1 MSSQNKNQKTS
12 LSFDPWIVLGL
23 VLVIGLFTG
32 LHFLSSSNEYE
43 QIKRHSVFL
52 GDQFEKYTSQV
63 LKSEFSGT
71 AQCIDQ
77 QIEQAFEP
85 VYQGIGKVA
94 DQHYTI
100 KGQYLE
106 LVSDYFINQVNQLML
121 LGLDQRLESANE
133 AVQSAYYQEL
143 EAKTRMF
150 IKENNPEFFSARRKL
165 FNELFEFV
173 LDDAWQ
179 RFKTPEI
186 IATRAASA
194 GIGLA
199 AGVHTYRKVA
209 AAWTKLAARRSM
221 GTGSAMALGA
231 AAGSSLGPAGILV
244 GAGIGGAAAWL
255 ASDVLIVKLDEYLN
269 RQEFEAELR
278 AIVDAHK
285 LEIKSALKI
294 QVQEANMNI
303 AQYTPRELITGI
315 QQEK

>member
-1 MSSQNKNQKTS
+1 MNQRTT

-32 LHFLSSSNEYE
+32 LHFISSSNEYE

-63 LKSEFSGT
+63 LKSEFSAT
-71 AQCIDQ
+71 AQTIDQ
-77 QIEQAFEP
+77 HIDQAFEP
-85 VYQGIGKVA
+85 IYQGIGKVA

-106 LVSDYFINQVNQLML
+106 LMSDYFIDLVNHLML
-121 LGLDQRLESANE
+121 SGLDHRLKSAND

-143 EAKTRMF
+143 EAKTRIF
-150 IKENNPEFFSARRKL
+150 IQENNPEFFSTRRKL
-165 FNELFEFV
+165 FKELFEFV

-199 AGVHTYRKVA
+199 AGVYTSRKVA
-209 AAWTKLAARRSM
+209 AALTKLAARRSM

-231 AAGSSLGPAGILV
+231 AAGSSFGPAGILV

-255 ASDVLIVKLDEYLN
+255 ASDLLIVKLDEHLN
-269 RQEFEAELR
+269 RKEFEAELR

-285 LEIKSALKI
+285 LEVKNALKT
-294 QVQEANMNI
+294 QVQEANTGI
-303 AQYTPRELITGI
+303 AQYTPRELVTGI
-315 QQEK
+315 QQGK